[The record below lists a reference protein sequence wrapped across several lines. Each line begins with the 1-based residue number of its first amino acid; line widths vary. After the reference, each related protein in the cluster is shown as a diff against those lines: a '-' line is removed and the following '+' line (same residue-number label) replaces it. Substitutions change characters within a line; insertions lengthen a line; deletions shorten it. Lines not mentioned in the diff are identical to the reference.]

1 VSRSTNAMAKTS
13 MSHEKGFTLIEVIIA
28 IFLLAVALLGLA
40 TVTMTVIKGNTL
52 SQTVTTATTLARD
65 KMEELKGMN
74 YDALP
79 TLTVTD
85 YATAEGTLQTSAADS
100 YYKREWSSPGTD
112 TKTIQVRVTWQE
124 QSHSVE
130 LKTIR
135 TRD

>member
-1 VSRSTNAMAKTS
+1 
-13 MSHEKGFTLIEVIIA
+13 MSHEKGFTLIEVMIA

-40 TVTMTVIKGNTL
+40 AVTMTVIKGNTL

-79 TLTVTD
+79 TLTATD
-85 YATAEGTLQTSAADS
+85 YATAEGTLQTSAAGS
-100 YYKREWSSPGTD
+100 YYTREWSSPGTD

-124 QSHSVE
+124 QNRSVE
-130 LKTIR
+130 FKTIR
-135 TRD
+135 ARD